1 MAFDEPIAENDTVMT
16 KRYDRELTTEE
27 LLRLK
32 DEDLDY
38 SDIPEL
44 DDSFWASARVVRPD
58 QRNKSKITA

>member
-1 MAFDEPIAENDTVMT
+1 MT
-16 KRYDRELTTEE
+16 KRNDRELTTEE

-32 DEDLDY
+32 DENIDY

-58 QRNKSKITA
+58 QRKKPQITA